1 MQFLGRQYSTRTI
14 TAALVL
20 AILAPVLLFS
30 GILLTRYAAAEQARL
45 ETDVIERARDIAQ
58 DIDRDIAGLQA
69 AIQALA
75 TSRLLQSGDLPEF
88 YRQASEVRA
97 FVGVD
102 VVLRELGG
110 QQIVNTRIPW
120 GEPLP
125 RVTLETDRDMVA
137 RGDPS
142 VSDVFVGATANR
154 PIFIVAAPVKR
165 HGAVTH
171 LLSLGV
177 ETDRLIG
184 IVSDK
189 LPDGWTSLA
198 VDRKNVIVARSS
210 RHDVLT
216 GQLAMDVA
224 LDRAAGDSGSYVAS
238 SADGQPMLVGY
249 ARSRL
254 TGWRTVVSAPQALI
268 QQPSRRSVEALALM
282 GATALGLSLLL
293 GLGFSRRV
301 TQPLQQ
307 LVASAAAL
315 GRSEPVA
322 PVRTQLLEVDKVAE
336 ALADASVRLRSKA
349 QQRDAAEAAL
359 RSSEARQRLIVD
371 SATDYAII
379 TADLDGRVTSWSTGA
394 EEVLGW
400 SRDEAIGRHV
410 ALVFTAEDRAAGLPE
425 SELATALATGATTDD
440 RWHSRKD
447 GTRFFASGRT
457 QPMRDENGA
466 AIGFLTIMRDRTQ
479 ERQAEEAMRELAHL
493 LEARVEERTAALTE
507 ANRQLIAEM
516 QRREATESQLR
527 QMQKMEA
534 VGQLTGGI
542 AHDFN
547 NMLAVVIGS
556 LSMMQKRMARG
567 ETDVARYIES
577 AMDGASR
584 AATLTKRLLAF
595 SRQQALAP
603 EVLDANRMVEGM
615 SEMLRRTLGGGIRL
629 QIALAGELWLTH
641 ADPGQLENA
650 LLNLAVN
657 ARDAMPDGGHLRIE
671 TDNVRLDDAGAKG
684 DYVQIL
690 VADSGSG
697 MPPDVV
703 AKAFDPFFTTKPA
716 GRGTGLGLSQVYG
729 FVRQSGGQVRID
741 STPGEGTLV
750 RIHLPR
756 FAGARPSP
764 SRVVLADR
772 PADVPQGRAEEVVL
786 VVEDEERVRQFAVE
800 ALRELGYTV
809 IDAGSALDGLRQLDT
824 HPEVSLL
831 FTDVV
836 MPDVNGRRLADEALR
851 RSPNL
856 KVLFTTGYT
865 RDAVVRN
872 GVLDAGVHLITKPF
886 TVAELASRVRAVIDG
901 PMA

>member
-1 MQFLGRQYSTRTI
+1 MKLLERQISTRAT
-14 TAALVL
+14 TAALVV

-30 GILLTRYAAAEQARL
+30 GILLTRFAAAEQARL
-45 ETDVIERARDIAQ
+45 EADVIERARAIAQ

-97 FVGVD
+97 FIGVD

-110 QQIVNTRIPW
+110 QQIVNTRLPW
-120 GEPLP
+120 GEALP
-125 RVTLETDRDMVA
+125 RVTLETDREMIS
-137 RGDPS
+137 RGEPA

-154 PIFIVAAPVKR
+154 PLFIVAAPVKR

-177 ETDRLIG
+177 ETDRLAG
-184 IVSDK
+184 IVSDR

-198 VDRKNVIVARSS
+198 VDRRNVIVARSG
-210 RHDVLT
+210 RHEALT
-216 GQLAMDVA
+216 GQKAVEVA
-224 LDRAAGDSGSYVAS
+224 PERTAGESGSYVATG
-238 SADGQPMLVGY
+238 ADNQPMLVGY

-254 TGWRTVVSAPQALI
+254 TGWRTIVSAPQALI
-268 QQPSRRSVEALALM
+268 EQPSRRSIEVLGLM
-282 GATALGLSLLL
+282 GVTALGLSLLL

-301 TQPLQQ
+301 TQPLEQ

-322 PVRTQLLEVDKVAE
+322 PVRTRLLEVDKVAE
-336 ALADASVRLRSKA
+336 ALADASARLRSKA

-359 RSSEARQRLIVD
+359 RSSETLQRLIVD

-379 TADLDGRVTSWSTGA
+379 TTDLAGRITSWSAGA
-394 EEVLGW
+394 ESVLGW
-400 SRDEAIGRHV
+400 ARDEALGQSIG
-410 ALVFTAEDRAAGLPE
+410 LVFTAEDREADVPAR
-425 SELATALATGATTDD
+425 ELQTALATGSATDE
-440 RWHSRKD
+440 RWHGRKD
-447 GTRFFASGRT
+447 GTRFFASGRA
-457 QPMRDENGA
+457 QPMRDATGA
-466 AIGFLTIMRDRTQ
+466 AIGFLKIMRDRTA
-479 ERQAEEAMRELAHL
+479 ERQAEEAMRALAES
-493 LEARVEERTAALTE
+493 LEVKVQERTAALTDV
-507 ANRQLIAEM
+507 NRQLVGEM
-516 QRREATESQLR
+516 QRREATEGQLR

-547 NMLAVVIGS
+547 NMLAIVVGS
-556 LSMMQKRMARG
+556 LSLMQKRMARG
-567 ETDVARYIES
+567 ETDVARFIDS

-615 SEMLRRTLGGGIRL
+615 AEMLRRTLGAEVRL
-629 QIALAGELWLTH
+629 DIALADDLWLTH

-657 ARDAMPDGGHLRIE
+657 ARDAMPDGGRLRIE
-671 TDNVRLDDAGAKG
+671 TGNIRLDEA
-684 DYVQIL
+684 
-690 VADSGSG
+690 VAQGEHVEIRVVDSGSG
-697 MPPDVV
+697 MPPEIV
-703 AKAFDPFFTTKPA
+703 AKAFDPFFTTKPV

-729 FVRQSGGQVRID
+729 FVRQSGGQVRIE
-741 STPGEGTLV
+741 STPGEGTIV
-750 RIHLPR
+750 RIQLPR
-756 FAGARPSP
+756 FAEPQPARP
-764 SRVVLADR
+764 RVVSVADSATI
-772 PADVPQGRAEEVVL
+772 PLGKPEEVVL

-809 IDAGSALDGLRQLDT
+809 IDAASAMDGLRQLDG
-824 HPEVSLL
+824 HPNIALL
-831 FTDVV
+831 FTDIV

-851 RSPNL
+851 RSPGL

-865 RDAVVRN
+865 RDAVVSN
-872 GVLDAGVHLITKPF
+872 GVLDPGVHLITKPF
-886 TVAELASRVRAVIDG
+886 TVAELANRVRAVIDG
-901 PMA
+901 PPG